1 MFRRKQNSARQ
12 PVIFD
17 ELPPKPEKWHK
28 LHKIL
33 HDNKGIRYFV
43 IALALIVATGVF
55 LLGILLSYQESP
67 LVDSGNI
74 KIAKKPPAKIY
85 SPLTGIEISDPTL
98 ATRPVTAIVIENS
111 PEARPQSGLKQ
122 AGIVYE
128 AIAEGGITRFL
139 ALYQENRP
147 QLIGPVRSVRPY
159 YVEWAAQYDPAIVH
173 VGGSSRA
180 LSMVRGGGYGVDLD
194 QFFNGGSFWRVTDRR
209 APHNV
214 YTSFDKID
222 SLASSKGK
230 TASQFTPFIRADGKK
245 LDAPQASN
253 INIDVSSGQFHVEYS
268 YDPGSNSYKRS
279 QGGQPHIDRE
289 EGQITPQTV
298 IAMKV
303 PVTIAMEDGY
313 REQITTSGSGSG
325 SAIIF
330 QNGAVIEA
338 TWSRGQDAKS
348 NLIFKDATGKDISLN
363 RGQTWIT
370 ALSDKKGVS
379 WQ

>member
-1 MFRRKQNSARQ
+1 MFRKKQKLTPQ
-12 PVIFD
+12 VIILD
-17 ELPPKPEKWHK
+17 ESSPKPQKWHK
-28 LHKIL
+28 VHQLL

-43 IALALIVATGVF
+43 MAIGLILATGVF
-55 LLGILLSYQESP
+55 LIGVLLSYQEP
-67 LVDSGNI
+67 QLVDSGNI
-74 KIAKKPPAKIY
+74 KVAKKPPAKIY
-85 SPLTGIEISDPTL
+85 SPLSGAEISDASL
-98 ATRPVTAIVIENS
+98 ANRPVTAIVIENS

-128 AIAEGGITRFL
+128 AIAEGGITRCL

-159 YVEWAAQYDPAIVH
+159 YVEWAAQYDPSIVH

-194 QFFNGGSFWRVTDRR
+194 QFFNGGSFWRVADRR

-222 SLASSKGK
+222 TLANSKGK
-230 TASQFTPFIRADGKK
+230 TTSQFVPYLRHDIKK
-245 LDAPQASN
+245 IDAPQASN

-268 YDPGSNSYKRS
+268 YDPGSNSYKRT

-289 EGQITPQTV
+289 EGQIAPQTV

-303 PVTIAMEDGY
+303 PVSIAMEDGY
-313 REQITTSGSGSG
+313 REQINTSGTG
-325 SAIIF
+325 SAFIF
-330 QNGAVIEA
+330 QNGTVIEA
-338 TWSRGQDAKS
+338 TWSRGGDPKS
-348 NLIFKDATGKDISLN
+348 NLVFKDLSGRDISLN

-370 ALSDKKGVS
+370 ALSDQRGVS